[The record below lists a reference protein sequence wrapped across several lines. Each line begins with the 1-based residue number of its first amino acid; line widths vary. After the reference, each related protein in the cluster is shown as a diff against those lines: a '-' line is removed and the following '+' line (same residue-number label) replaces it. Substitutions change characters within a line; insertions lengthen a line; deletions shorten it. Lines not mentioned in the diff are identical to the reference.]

1 MHWETAP
8 AVGNGLRWMRRI
20 AAGLLLTLACA
31 LLYQGMAR
39 AASEDDFLPPEQ
51 AFRFAARQLD
61 DRTVE
66 VRFDVADGYY
76 LYRERFAFAAQP
88 ATVRLGTPEF
98 PHGKVKFDETFNKEM
113 ETYRGTVTLRVPV
126 EAAPAD
132 GRWTLTVTSQGC
144 ADKGLCYPPQAH
156 VFRVGGSPLSN
167 LFGDR
172 AAPVSSAQSKA
183 EANAAAPDQS
193 VAPSAQATGPSAA
206 AAAQPGAATENDRIA
221 RTLASRNL
229 GLIGALFFGL
239 GLLLTFTPCVLPMV
253 PILSSIVVGE
263 HVTRGRALMVS
274 IAYVLGMAVVYTAI
288 GVAAGLI
295 GEGLAAALQT
305 PWVLGAFAVLMVAL
319 ALSMFGLY
327 ELQLPQRWQTR
338 LTESSN
344 RRPGGQ
350 MAGAAAMGAISALIV
365 GPCVTAPLAG
375 ALAYIAQTGD
385 AVTGGSA
392 LFAMALGMGVPLV
405 LVGVGAG
412 NLLPRAGRWME
423 ATKRFFGFLLLGV
436 AVWMVA
442 PVLPAWLVM
451 LAWAAL
457 LLVGA
462 VFLGA
467 FDALGPDPRS
477 LARLGKGLGIL
488 AALAGA
494 IVLVGVAS
502 GGRDPLQPLSH
513 LSLGGPASAGETRES
528 GARFERVR
536 SVAELDAR
544 VAQAA
549 AAGRPVML
557 DFYADWCVSCK
568 EMEKFTFSDPKVA
581 ARMGQ
586 IVLLQADV
594 TANNAD
600 DRALLKRFGL
610 FGPPGIILFGADGK
624 ERPVRVIGYQSA
636 PQFLDSLERA
646 FGATAG
652 AISGSTARAPA
663 DATADSTADATASAT
678 ASATA

>member
-1 MHWETAP
+1 MRIDLALARGWQGQAKVRHVVAALL
-8 AVGNGLRWMRRI
+8 AVLALLCVTGVAH
-20 AAGLLLTLACA
+20 AAG
-31 LLYQGMAR
+31 
-39 AASEDDFLPPEQ
+39 EDDFLPPEQ
-51 AFRFAARQLD
+51 AFRFAARQVD

-76 LYRERFAFAAQP
+76 MYRERFAFAAQP
-88 ATVRLGTPEF
+88 AGVRLGTPVL
-98 PHGKVKFDETFNKEM
+98 PHGKVKFDETFGKEM
-113 ETYRGTVTLRVPV
+113 ETYRGDVTIRIPV
-126 EAAPAD
+126 ESAPAD
-132 GRWTLTVTSQGC
+132 GKWSLVVTSQGC
-144 ADKGLCYPPQAH
+144 ADKGLCYPPMES
-156 VFRVGGSPLSN
+156 VFKVGASGLGA
-167 LFGDR
+167 LFGKRDGAPQAS
-172 AAPVSSAQSKA
+172 AAPAPGAPAV
-183 EANAAAPDQS
+183 NAAPARQ
-193 VAPSAQATGPSAA
+193 G
-206 AAAQPGAATENDRIA
+206 PGAVVDDTDRIA
-221 RTLASRNL
+221 GALASRNL
-229 GLIGALFFGL
+229 GVVAALFFGL

-263 HVTRGRALMVS
+263 HVTRGRAFMVS
-274 IAYVLGMAVVYTAI
+274 LAYVLGMAVVYTAI
-288 GVAAGLI
+288 GVAAGLV

-305 PWVLGAFAVLMVAL
+305 PWALGAFATLMVAL

-338 LTESSN
+338 LTDSSN
-344 RRPGGQ
+344 RRQGGQ
-350 MAGAAAMGAISALIV
+350 IAGAAAMGAISALIV

-385 AVTGGSA
+385 AVTGGGA
-392 LFAMALGMGVPLV
+392 LFAMALGMGVPLL
-405 LVGVGAG
+405 LVGMGAG

-436 AVWMVA
+436 AIWMVT
-442 PVLPAWLVM
+442 PVLPAWVAM
-451 LAWAAL
+451 VAWAAL
-457 LLVGA
+457 LLVAA

-467 FDALGPDPRS
+467 FDALGPEPRGT
-477 LARLGKGLGIL
+477 ARLGKGLGVL

-494 IVLVGVAS
+494 ILLVGLAS

-513 LSLGGPASAGETRES
+513 LAGSRGAVGSQSAE
-528 GARFERVR
+528 AVRFERVR

-549 AAGRPVML
+549 AAGKPVLL

-568 EMEKFTFSDPKVA
+568 EMERLTFSDPKVR
-581 ARMGQ
+581 ARLGE

-610 FGPPGIILFGADGK
+610 FGPPGIILFGADGR

-636 PQFLDSLERA
+636 RRFLDSLERA
-646 FGATAG
+646 LG
-652 AISGSTARAPA
+652 ARA
-663 DATADSTADATASAT
+663 ST
-678 ASATA
+678 